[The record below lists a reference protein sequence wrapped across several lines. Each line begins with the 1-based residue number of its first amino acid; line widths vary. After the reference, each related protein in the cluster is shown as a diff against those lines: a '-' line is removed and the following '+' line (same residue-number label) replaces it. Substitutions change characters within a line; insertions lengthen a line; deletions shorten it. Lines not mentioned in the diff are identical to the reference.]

1 MEVTNGIPIP
11 FTHMRKILALFL
23 TLALLLAGIP
33 AVYAQTADHA
43 DLTVEFTPTENQ
55 NGQIILEMNVTVH
68 NGETGQYISSLE
80 FRYENSLIASFDTV
94 AAQSTAFARSN
105 SLGMSLGA
113 MTSDL
118 EIEVTYVDFNGD
130 DVYRTM
136 TVSYE
141 NAEPK
146 LSLKRTASA
155 TSAAQGEKI
164 RLTYILKNEGNV
176 PLVDLQLYDD
186 MEEIGQIDTVD
197 QLAPGDMRQF
207 TVDVKMTRDVK
218 SQPRVS
224 YRAANA
230 SQSTVLVL
238 EAMDLVIYQPKLT
251 VTLKSD
257 VSAIQAGAS
266 VTLVCNVVNEGNVA
280 FSNATISDS
289 TLGNLIEG
297 TRIEVGKAYSWN
309 KLIRPVDSQNYMVTV
324 KAVDENG
331 QTYTATSNIVSV
343 KVSAPEQT
351 DAANLFTVTATP
363 NTNTLDQ
370 PGEVLF
376 NLLLRNGGQSDLT
389 NITVSDQNNNVLER
403 INSMSPGD
411 RLVTISVNVTQSG
424 DYFFVVDGTTDTGEK
439 VQSITEP
446 AHVTVGMVAVNPESQ
461 GAPATP
467 TPTPLTINSDEK
479 GGMAPWLL
487 MLLIFVVL
495 LIVACI
501 VVLVILQLR
510 ANRRRDDEEEDY
522 VPPQEPVQPRRAPN
536 QDPYDYREEISRV
549 ATEYSRPAQSAQ
561 SRRAPQQP
569 SRPAAPT
576 PRQVPDFDEDDET
589 PTVYKSRPSSE
600 PSTKRND

>member
-1 MEVTNGIPIP
+1 
-11 FTHMRKILALFL
+11 
-23 TLALLLAGIP
+23 
-33 AVYAQTADHA
+33 
-43 DLTVEFTPTENQ
+43 
-55 NGQIILEMNVTVH
+55 
-68 NGETGQYISSLE
+68 
-80 FRYENSLIASFDTV
+80 
-94 AAQSTAFARSN
+94 
-105 SLGMSLGA
+105 
-113 MTSDL
+113 
-118 EIEVTYVDFNGD
+118 
-130 DVYRTM
+130 
-136 TVSYE
+136 
-141 NAEPK
+141 
-146 LSLKRTASA
+146 
-155 TSAAQGEKI
+155 
-164 RLTYILKNEGNV
+164 
-176 PLVDLQLYDD
+176 
-186 MEEIGQIDTVD
+186 
-197 QLAPGDMRQF
+197 
-207 TVDVKMTRDVK
+207 
-218 SQPRVS
+218 
-224 YRAANA
+224 
-230 SQSTVLVL
+230 
-238 EAMDLVIYQPKLT
+238 
-251 VTLKSD
+251 
-257 VSAIQAGAS
+257 
-266 VTLVCNVVNEGNVA
+266 
-280 FSNATISDS
+280 
-289 TLGNLIEG
+289 
-297 TRIEVGKAYSWN
+297 
-309 KLIRPVDSQNYMVTV
+309 MVTV

-461 GAPATP
+461 GAPTTP

-522 VPPQEPVQPRRAPN
+522 VPPQEPVQPRRASN

-561 SRRAPQQP
+561 SRRTPQQP
-569 SRPAAPT
+569 RRPAAPT